1 MKQLRNLLT
10 ASGAVLAFAVCSS
23 SVLAQ
28 EVAPADSTAATA
40 AVATEI
46 QQAVL
51 DTTPHIDY
59 ALVHERMAKL
69 QKEIPLVHNE
79 ITHQFVEFFAFRKPA
94 FTKTMLER
102 ANVYFP
108 IFEKYLAEYGL
119 PDELKY
125 LSLIES
131 GLDPRVISYAGAGG
145 LWQFM
150 PRTARIDFKLRVDK
164 YVDER
169 FDPYK
174 STEAA
179 CKYLSQLYRIFGDWE
194 MALASY
200 NTGPGNLSRAVRRSG
215 GKRTFWEVYDHL
227 HKQTRGYVPQYAA
240 MTYMMHYAADH
251 GIRAENPESS
261 MDFDTVQ
268 VNSYLNL
275 ETLANAGQIPYD
287 QLRKLNPHILTNV
300 LPAGTQQFPVRI
312 PKDRHAY
319 LLANRQVI
327 LDSAS
332 RVPGRPVPTALL
344 AKADSTEEDR
354 EAAEVAQVVVAADP
368 EEVVINRKPKRF
380 YHTVRRGET
389 LSRIADRLNV
399 SQYDLRVWNH
409 LNRRGTIRAGQRL
422 VAFREVSG
430 REAQQLAKAGKVAKS
445 PEKPA
450 YARTRYHVVQR
461 GDTLWSISQRYGGIS
476 VDKLKRLNGIRGS
489 AVKPGMKL
497 KIG

>member
-10 ASGAVLAFAVCSS
+10 ASGAALAFAVCSPS
-23 SVLAQ
+23 AWAQ
-28 EVAPADSTAATA
+28 ETVPADTAIKA
-40 AVATEI
+40 EL

-69 QKEIPLVHNE
+69 QKEIPLVHNP
-79 ITHQFVEFFAFRKPA
+79 ITHDFVEFFAFRKPA

-102 ANVYFP
+102 ANLYFP
-108 IFEKYLAEYGL
+108 IFEKYLAQYNL

-131 GLDPRVISYAGAGG
+131 GLDPRIISYAGAGG

-150 PRTARIDFKLRVDK
+150 PRTARLDFGLRVDK

-215 GKRTFWEVYDHL
+215 GKRTFWEVYNHL

-251 GIRAENPESS
+251 GITAENPELA
-261 MDFDTVQ
+261 MAFDTVH

-275 ETLANAGQIPYD
+275 ETLAAAGQIPYD

-300 LPAGTQQFPVRI
+300 LPAGTRQFAIRV
-312 PKDRHAY
+312 PKDHYAY
-319 LLANRQVI
+319 LAANRQMI

-332 RVPGRPVPTALL
+332 RLPGQSVPTVML
-344 AKADSTEEDR
+344 AKADSSSEER
-354 EAAEVAQVVVAADP
+354 EVAQEVAEVVAVADP

-389 LSRIADRLNV
+389 LSRIAARLHV
-399 SQYDLRVWNH
+399 STYDLRVWNH

-430 REAQQLAKAGKVAKS
+430 QEAQQLVKAGKVAKS

-450 YARTRYHVVQR
+450 YARTKYHTVQR
-461 GDTLWSISQRYGGIS
+461 GDTLWSISQRYGG
-476 VDKLKRLNGIRGS
+476 VTVEQLKRLNGIRGN